1 MNIIIIKVPMVSLIV
16 RIKER
21 QCLKLRVLRPDLSA
35 APKPS
40 WQRHQEDV
48 TTYPTSLAYSGTPR
62 LQLGSHRREHN
73 HTSSDSLAQTCPSA
87 HVNKRQRA
95 KNRQGDL
102 FSVGPTQSVT
112 QNATLT
118 MCWHGKDKRST
129 RPKALMRAH
138 RRRGKGWKA
147 GQHFPWLSGLNW
159 YVLLN
164 YLSYDLCISFITERS
179 VNM

>member
-1 MNIIIIKVPMVSLIV
+1 MLVLIV

-21 QCLKLRVLRPDLSA
+21 QSVWNSVFHLVLWA

-48 TTYPTSLAYSGTPR
+48 ITYPTSLAYSGTPR

-95 KNRQGDL
+95 KNHQGDL
-102 FSVGPTQSVT
+102 FSVGP
-112 QNATLT
+112 A
-118 MCWHGKDKRST
+118 RSESHKMLHRQCVDMAKT
-129 RPKALMRAH
+129 RGARVQKLMRAH
-138 RRRGKGWKA
+138 RRWGKRWKG
-147 GQHFPWLSGLNW
+147 GQHSSWLSGLSW
-159 YVLLN
+159 YVPLN
-164 YLSYDLCISFITERS
+164 YLSCDLCFSLITERS
-179 VNM
+179 VNT